1 MSYLS
6 ILLIGLEGILCWWK
20 SVSKCALK
28 CVTIPNCEYAA
39 LVLHQ
44 LQAEIFRHA
53 PLRLTKLRESRA
65 K

>member
-6 ILLIGLEGILCWWK
+6 ILLIGQEGLCCW